1 MKTEFAKLMLDKN
14 FNGAATLIFETT
26 LKVQVPDNVKLNINI
41 DREKNINDL
50 AKQMES
56 CYDQINDAYSE
67 LAFDALWSNVFET
80 AEFSEKQNL
89 KSNDIVISKAKSAY
103 DSIMNKI
110 RVQQYEQIFETTAL
124 TLNATLQG
132 LVNAAIQI

>member
-14 FNGAATLIFETT
+14 FSGAATLIFETT
-26 LKVQVPDNVKLNINI
+26 LKVQVPDNVNLNINI
-41 DREKNINDL
+41 DREKNISDL
-50 AKQMES
+50 ANQMES
-56 CYDQINDAYSE
+56 CYNQINDAYSE
-67 LAFDALWSNVFET
+67 LAFDTLWTNVFET

-89 KSNDIVISKAKSAY
+89 KSNDIVVSKAKSAY

-110 RVQQYEQIFETTAL
+110 RVQQYEQIFEATTL